1 MATSFAIPIREVVK
15 HLNAFASGN
24 ASTTQTNYTTATPT
38 TTQVV
43 DPYFSLDFIKDK
55 IVDAHGRLALEI
67 ANVRAHPWRAWITP
81 STVTV
86 ADSAAIG
93 STATNSKTIVGAL
106 GQVLIGGI
114 PATEAA
120 PERVRDY
127 QLHGGTLYSSPYL
140 YYNDGLRIYLAPNTN
155 CTINVCTY
163 ERADVVTLIGATPP
177 GNITIPDALVDALV
191 AGATAMCIVESK
203 SIEQASYFQGVFDKA
218 IQSIRAGQTTM
229 PMMTLPATA

>member
-1 MATSFAIPIREVVK
+1 MATSFAIPIREVAK

-43 DPYFSLDFIKDK
+43 DPYFNLDFIKDR
-55 IVDAHGRLALEI
+55 IVDAHGRLVVEI
-67 ANVRAHPWRAWITP
+67 ANVRTHPWRSWITP
-81 STVTV
+81 STVAV
-86 ADSAAIG
+86 ADSAIIG
-93 STATNSKTIVGAL
+93 SAAANGKTIVGAL
-106 GQVLIGGI
+106 GQVLSGGI
-114 PATEAA
+114 PLTEAA

-127 QLHGGTLYSSPYL
+127 QLLGGTFYNAPYL
-140 YYNDGLRIYLAPNTN
+140 YYNDGLRVYLAPNTA

-163 ERADVVTLIGATPP
+163 ERADVVALIGATPP

-191 AGATAMCIVESK
+191 AGTTAMCLVEAK
-203 SIEQASYFQGVFDKA
+203 NIEQASYFQGVFDKA
-218 IQSIRAGQTTM
+218 VQSIRAGQTTM